1 MAFEDGC
8 LVIQLTSLPSDVT
21 KKRADLDGHVLLG
34 QGCNTLFVLL
44 VILLCW
50 VDKMAA

>member
-1 MAFEDGC
+1 
-8 LVIQLTSLPSDVT
+8 
-21 KKRADLDGHVLLG
+21 LLG

-50 VDKMAA
+50 VDKMAAWPWPGSGRVSGWGFTMGPLAF